1 MQSKVCHL
9 VILTTDAIAAEKEI
23 LDSLSKQVQL
33 YLLSRSICAKRHVSF
48 LDFIMHRL
56 SVLFFG
62 GRALKEKCTLRAWT
76 RQTDTHTDGLL

>member
-1 MQSKVCHL
+1 MPLLQKR
-9 VILTTDAIAAEKEI
+9 KI

-56 SVLFFG
+56 SVLFLG
-62 GRALKEKCTLRAWT
+62 GGGGGGG
-76 RQTDTHTDGLL
+76 GL